1 MSRLWSQEEVDWGRD
16 CYAAGDSADEIAA
29 GAGCTVDEVVANI
42 GPGKLTNHQ
51 REVVSLYLAGA
62 TFAAIDEE
70 TGRTG
75 SRVPGKAAA
84 ALITTL
90 RKRGHPLPHRNALP
104 QGVPA

>member
-1 MSRLWSQEEVDWGRD
+1 MTRLWSQEEVTWGRE
-16 CYAAGDSADEIAA
+16 CYAAGDSAEDVAA
-29 GAGCTVDEVVANI
+29 GAGCSVEEVVANI
-42 GPGKLTNHQ
+42 GPGKLTTRQ

-62 TFAAIDEE
+62 TFAAIDAE

-90 RKRGHPLPHRNALP
+90 RKRGHPLPHRNALQ
-104 QGVPA
+104 QGAPA